1 MTEKEIDK
9 FFDDFVLSLV
19 NRIAVFILEE
29 GFMPRLKEAVLR
41 ADYKIFEEEVNSVL
55 LHWAPKRVDV
65 ISEEYRFLGG
75 RLKWPKNKILKIYA
89 YRIANL
95 SQSALYFLS
104 RHQNLTT
111 NDYQFLKAKLVDLYS
126 RALEL
131 LIMADASDEEI
142 NDFINDYEEKGDVK

>member
-1 MTEKEIDK
+1 MTKK
-9 FFDDFVLSLV
+9 Q
-19 NRIAVFILEE
+19 N
-29 GFMPRLKEAVLR
+29 LKL
-41 ADYKIFEEEVNSVL
+41 
-55 LHWAPKRVDV
+55 
-65 ISEEYRFLGG
+65 
-75 RLKWPKNKILKIYA
+75 YA

-131 LIMADASDEEI
+131 LIMAGADEQEI
-142 NDFINDYEEKGDVK
+142 NDFINDYKEKGEIK